1 VVVVVVVVVWGITGH
16 NPHDILADYLHA
28 VLTVAARPSLMLQAV
43 GSNPE
48 VWLQLLERCAFH
60 LNCHPTIVR
69 DLAQQLAQ
77 QRAMVVQQQQ
87 ALFEQGAHIAVL
99 QGQLQS
105 ALASARQQQP
115 FLDQQRAAA
124 VQVIAE
130 QGARIAVLE
139 GQLQVL
145 LQRFSQS

>member
-1 VVVVVVVVVWGITGH
+1 
-16 NPHDILADYLHA
+16 
-28 VLTVAARPSLMLQAV
+28 
-43 GSNPE
+43 
-48 VWLQLLERCAFH
+48 
-60 LNCHPTIVR
+60 
-69 DLAQQLAQ
+69 
-77 QRAMVVQQQQ
+77 MVVQQQQ